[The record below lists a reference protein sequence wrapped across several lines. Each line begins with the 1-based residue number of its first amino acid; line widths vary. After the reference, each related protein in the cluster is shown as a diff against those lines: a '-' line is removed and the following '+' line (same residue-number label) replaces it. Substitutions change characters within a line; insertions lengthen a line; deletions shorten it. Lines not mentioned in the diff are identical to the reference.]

1 MVGIRSAFTN
11 TTSDKDAQAGYAGR
25 IVPRAA
31 GRHEPLVAG
40 LGC

>member
-1 MVGIRSAFTN
+1 MVGIRRAFTN
-11 TTSDKDAQAGYAGR
+11 AMSDEDAQAGYAGG